1 MDFGIALPTAADSW
15 KVTKEAEEL
24 GFTHAWFYDTQMLSA
39 DCFVAM
45 GAAAVNTKRIRLGT
59 GVLVPSNRIAPV
71 AANAFASLNQ
81 LAPGRIDFG
90 VGTGFTARRAM
101 GFGAI
106 KVKDMETYIHQVYAL
121 LRRETVDF
129 EMEGQ
134 IKKIRFLNPELPL
147 FNTKDPIP
155 LHLSAFGPRTQA
167 LTAKLKAGW
176 IDFVGKVENGVKEVK
191 AMQATWTKAGH
202 ALGDLQATAFALGC
216 VLEDG
221 EPADS
226 PRAMAQAGPRA
237 AVMLHR
243 AADEALAG
251 LKPGVAMLSTPEI
264 EAYIE
269 LARSFEPK
277 DAPYLENHR
286 GHLMFVKPEEK
297 KFVTAELIANTS
309 FTASE
314 AEIKARIAAL
324 RDAGGPEDYIS
335 PNGWITV
342 SPKRVRLSSRFG
354 RNGPTGSTSRVMP
367 CFSRSSIAALGS
379 TVELGSR
386 SGQPPIIS
394 MAPGSRPA
402 SAAARRATSS
412 SGSVSTVAP
421 IDGKKPSPS
430 RPARLAAATE

>member
-15 KVTKEAEEL
+15 KLAQRAEEL

-45 GAAAVNTKRIRLGT
+45 GAAAVNTRRIRLGT

-71 AANAFASLNQ
+71 TANALATLNQ

-106 KVKDMETYIHQVYAL
+106 KVKDMETYIAQVYGL

-134 IKKIRFLNPELPL
+134 KRKIRFLNPELPL
-147 FNTKDPIP
+147 FNTQDPIA
-155 LHLSAFGPRTQA
+155 LHLSAFGPRTRA

-176 IDFVGKVENGVKEVK
+176 IDFVGKVENGIKEVE
-191 AMQATWTKAGH
+191 AMREAWSKAGH
-202 ALGDLQATAFALGC
+202 AMGDLQATAFALGC
-216 VLEDG
+216 VLLEG

-226 PRAMAQAGPRA
+226 ERAMAQAGPRA

-251 LKPGVAMLSTPEI
+251 LAPGVAMLSKTTPELQ
-264 EAYIE
+264 AYID
-269 LARSFEPK
+269 LARNFEPK
-277 DAPYLENHR
+277 DAPYLQNHR

-297 KFVTAELIANTS
+297 RFVSADLIRATS

-314 AEIKARIAAL
+314 AEIKQRIEALRGAGYTQFTIQLVPGQEAAL
-324 RDAGGPEDYIS
+324 AD
-335 PNGWITV
+335 W
-342 SPKRVRLSSRFG
+342 G
-354 RNGPTGSTSRVMP
+354 RIRKA
-367 CFSRSSIAALGS
+367 FA
-379 TVELGSR
+379 
-386 SGQPPIIS
+386 
-394 MAPGSRPA
+394 
-402 SAAARRATSS
+402 
-412 SGSVSTVAP
+412 
-421 IDGKKPSPS
+421 
-430 RPARLAAATE
+430 

>member
-15 KVTKEAEEL
+15 KLAQRAEEL

-45 GAAAVNTKRIRLGT
+45 GAAAVNTRRIRLGT

-71 AANAFASLNQ
+71 TANALATLNQ

-106 KVKDMETYIHQVYAL
+106 KVKDMETYIAQVYGL

-134 IKKIRFLNPELPL
+134 KRKIRFLNPELPL
-147 FNTKDPIP
+147 FNTKDPIA
-155 LHLSAFGPRTQA
+155 LHLSAFGPRTRA

-176 IDFVGKVENGVKEVK
+176 IDFVGKVENGIKEVE
-191 AMQATWTKAGH
+191 AMREAWSKAGH
-202 ALGDLQATAFALGC
+202 AMADLQATAFALGC
-216 VLEDG
+216 VLQDG

-226 PRAMAQAGPRA
+226 ERAMAQAGPRA

-251 LKPGVAMLSTPEI
+251 PAPGVAMLSKTTPELQ
-264 EAYIE
+264 AYID
-269 LARSFEPK
+269 LARGFEPK
-277 DAPYLENHR
+277 DAPYLQNHR

-297 KFVTAELIANTS
+297 RFVSADLIRATS

-314 AEIKARIAAL
+314 AEIKQRIDALRGAGYTQFTIQLVPGQEAAL
-324 RDAGGPEDYIS
+324 AD
-335 PNGWITV
+335 W
-342 SPKRVRLSSRFG
+342 G
-354 RNGPTGSTSRVMP
+354 R
-367 CFSRSSIAALGS
+367 I
-379 TVELGSR
+379 
-386 SGQPPIIS
+386 
-394 MAPGSRPA
+394 
-402 SAAARRATSS
+402 RRAF
-412 SGSVSTVAP
+412 G
-421 IDGKKPSPS
+421 
-430 RPARLAAATE
+430 

>member
-15 KVTKEAEEL
+15 KLAQRAEEL

-45 GAAAVNTKRIRLGT
+45 GAAAVNTRRVRLGT

-71 AANAFASLNQ
+71 AANALATLNS

-106 KVKDMETYIHQVYAL
+106 KVKDMETYIQQVYGL

-134 IKKIRFLNPELPL
+134 TRKIRFLNPELPL
-147 FNTKDPIP
+147 FNTRDPIA
-155 LHLSAFGPRTQA
+155 LHLSAFGPRTRA
-167 LTAKLKAGW
+167 LTARLKAGW
-176 IDFVGKVENGVKEVK
+176 IDFVGKVENGIKEVE
-191 AMQATWTKAGH
+191 AMREAWRKAGH
-202 ALGDLQATAFALGC
+202 AMGDLQATAFALGC
-216 VLEDG
+216 VLQDG

-226 PRAMAQAGPRA
+226 ERAMAQAGPRA

-251 LKPGVAMLSTPEI
+251 LAPGVTMLSKTTPELQ
-264 EAYIE
+264 AYID
-269 LARSFEPK
+269 LARGFEPK
-277 DAPYLENHR
+277 DAPYLQNHR

-297 KFVTAELIANTS
+297 RFVTAELIRSTS

-314 AEIKARIAAL
+314 AEIKQRIDALRSAGYTQFTIQLVPGQEQALADWARIRKAFA
-324 RDAGGPEDYIS
+324 
-335 PNGWITV
+335 
-342 SPKRVRLSSRFG
+342 
-354 RNGPTGSTSRVMP
+354 
-367 CFSRSSIAALGS
+367 
-379 TVELGSR
+379 
-386 SGQPPIIS
+386 
-394 MAPGSRPA
+394 
-402 SAAARRATSS
+402 
-412 SGSVSTVAP
+412 
-421 IDGKKPSPS
+421 
-430 RPARLAAATE
+430 